1 MSQAGEH
8 SDPSDNRP
16 ESADL
21 LLIEAGWITVLKEA
35 VKAEHSSLRIVCPF
49 IKERAIKRLIEG
61 VHPDTLHVI
70 TRFNLADFS
79 EGVSDMGALRF
90 LLDRG
95 AQIRGIRGLHAKLYL
110 IGQRAIVT
118 SANLT
123 EAALTRNHEFGF
135 VSTDGCIVKACNAY
149 FEKLWN
155 EAGADLTA
163 AMLDAWDGQ
172 IADAMAFRHRPACV
186 PNLTDQGTVVA
197 MPGGPVAVTP
207 PTPGAAGD
215 ELIRWTEA
223 PQAFVKFFGES
234 TNRADRDRLVLD
246 EVKRSGCHWACTYP
260 KGKRPRQV
268 NDGAVMFMGR
278 MMKEPADILIYGRAI
293 AIRHQ
298 EGRDDATADDI
309 AQREWKAKW
318 PHYVRVHH
326 AEFLAG
332 TLENGVSLNKL
343 MDEFGADTFAATQR
357 NAARGE
363 GNTDPRR
370 AYMQQAAVRLSAE
383 GLDWLNIR
391 MEEAFIAHGRFGPTE
406 FAQLDWPESPS
417 GANSDSGATTEQA
430 SAASNAIYERLK
442 QAAHDNVPVTY
453 GEVAD
458 LSGLDMSRA
467 DHRNQI
473 AQLLGDISQ
482 SEHSQGR
489 PMLSVVVVHGQHGDD
504 AGMPG
509 KGFFELAKQLGVQQ
523 GQDDMT
529 FFVQELARA
538 HAAWQ

>member
-1 MSQAGEH
+1 MAEPKNNLPGAGNLGLCLV
-8 SDPSDNRP
+8 D
-16 ESADL
+16 
-21 LLIEAGWITVLKEA
+21 AGWISVLKDA
-35 VKAEHSSLRIVCPF
+35 VAADRSSLRIVCPF
-49 IKERAIKRLIEG
+49 IKERAIRRLLKG
-61 VHPDTLHVI
+61 TRSNHVHVI
-70 TRFNLADFS
+70 TRFNLADFG
-79 EGVSDMGALRF
+79 EGVSDTGALRF

-123 EAALTRNHEFGF
+123 EAALTRNHELGL
-135 VSTDGCIVKACNAY
+135 VSTDGGIVKACNAY

-163 AMLDAWDGQ
+163 AMLDAWDGK
-172 IADAMAFRHRPACV
+172 IADILAFRHRPTST
-186 PNLTDQGTVVA
+186 PGLTDQGTVVA
-197 MPGGPVAVTP
+197 MPGGPVSVTP
-207 PTPGAAGD
+207 PISQASD
-215 ELIRWTEA
+215 NERIRWTEA

-246 EVKRSGCHWACTYP
+246 EVRRSGCHWACTYP

-268 NDGAVMFMGR
+268 KDGAIMFMGR
-278 MMKEPADILIYGRAI
+278 MMREPADILIYGRAI

-309 AQREWKAKW
+309 AQREWKTKW

-343 MDEFGADTFAATQR
+343 MDELGADAFAATQR

-363 GNTDPRR
+363 GNTEPRR

-391 MEEAFIAHGRFGPTE
+391 MEEAFVSHGRFGPTE
-406 FAQLDWPESPS
+406 FAQLDWPER
-417 GANSDSGATTEQA
+417 D
-430 SAASNAIYERLK
+430 
-442 QAAHDNVPVTY
+442 AH
-453 GEVAD
+453 G
-458 LSGLDMSRA
+458 
-467 DHRNQI
+467 
-473 AQLLGDISQ
+473 
-482 SEHSQGR
+482 
-489 PMLSVVVVHGQHGDD
+489 
-504 AGMPG
+504 
-509 KGFFELAKQLGVQQ
+509 
-523 GQDDMT
+523 
-529 FFVQELARA
+529 
-538 HAAWQ
+538 